1 MVVVAQV
8 VAAELVA
15 KLMNQKT
22 VHFLGRAAL
31 EPSVAETEQ
40 VEVQP
45 ASPVTRQKVIRGMDD
60 ADGECHSHQFPRQ
73 EDRIKGDVADRV
85 GPLVWLD

>member
-22 VHFLGRAAL
+22 VHFLGRALL

-45 ASPVTRQKVIRGMDD
+45 ASPVTRQKLF
-60 ADGECHSHQFPRQ
+60 A
-73 EDRIKGDVADRV
+73 
-85 GPLVWLD
+85 VWTTRTVSVTPISSLARKTA